1 MSDSFKKELLFD
13 LGLLLL
19 IAAVFLGGFAYFRLE
34 FGRFAEKR
42 SALSAKMDAHGRGW
56 SRASGRPTTEAPIC
70 CRRTSRIRPR
80 HTSSSAANG
89 VPLRWSAPRPIAVVE
104 DPEMG
109 ERAFESDFDL
119 DETTVTLRRVKA
131 AGLQLYRPEKRAYVL
146 TKAADYEQALAAL
159 PFTPADS

>member
-42 SALSAKMDAHGRGW
+42 SDYSYI
-56 SRASGRPTTEAPIC
+56 RPK
-70 CRRTSRIRPR
+70 RRT
-80 HTSSSAANG
+80 
-89 VPLRWSAPRPIAVVE
+89 
-104 DPEMG
+104 
-109 ERAFESDFDL
+109 
-119 DETTVTLRRVKA
+119 
-131 AGLQLYRPEKRAYVL
+131 YVL

-159 PFTPADS
+159 PFAPTDS